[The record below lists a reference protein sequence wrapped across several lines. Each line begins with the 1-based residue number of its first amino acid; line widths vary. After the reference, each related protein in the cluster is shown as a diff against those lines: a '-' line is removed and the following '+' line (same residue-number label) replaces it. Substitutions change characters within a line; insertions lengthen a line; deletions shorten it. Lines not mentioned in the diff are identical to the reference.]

1 MTTAEMHRMMPNG
14 TPNRNGRVFQTR
26 YLGREFY
33 REFLPTDLHRER
45 EITRPTFMEMN
56 YDELIR
62 LIKQPWFDSEHLIV
76 EAAPD
81 EDAKLTPADTK
92 ELDSFLNS
100 FAIREA
106 S

>member
-1 MTTAEMHRMMPNG
+1 MTTADMYRLMSFA
-14 TPNRNGRVFQTR
+14 TPDLNSRVFQTR

-33 REFLPTDLHRER
+33 REFIPTDRHKER

-76 EAAPD
+76 EPTKD
-81 EDAKLTPADTK
+81 EDAKLTPADTR
-92 ELDSFLNS
+92 ELDEFLNS
-100 FAIREA
+100 FSRT
-106 S
+106 